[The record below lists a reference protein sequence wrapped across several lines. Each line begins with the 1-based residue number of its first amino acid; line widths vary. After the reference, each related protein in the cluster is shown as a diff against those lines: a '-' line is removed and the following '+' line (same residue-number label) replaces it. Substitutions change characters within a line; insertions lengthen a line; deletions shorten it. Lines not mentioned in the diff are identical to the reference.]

1 MKILLRLSDGDLVIA
16 ELEYAYHTLWILL
29 ISFFFLSTIG
39 AFYVRVLISG
49 DFKRLFSCTLLG
61 IERNNH

>member
-1 MKILLRLSDGDLVIA
+1 MSDGDLVIA

-49 DFKRLFSCTLLG
+49 DFKRLFSCTLFG